1 MRKIAGRIM
10 VDMDDFSA
18 SIEFDDWI
26 AELSPLERADLT
38 QDVLQDALF
47 EAELA
52 YDDAVKLLHASFV
65 SKGEPKQ

>member
-26 AELSPLERADLT
+26 AELSPLERADLM
-38 QDVLQDALF
+38 QDVLF

-52 YDDAVKLLHASFV
+52 YDDAVKLLHGSFA
-65 SKGEPKQ
+65 SKGEPKEDGK